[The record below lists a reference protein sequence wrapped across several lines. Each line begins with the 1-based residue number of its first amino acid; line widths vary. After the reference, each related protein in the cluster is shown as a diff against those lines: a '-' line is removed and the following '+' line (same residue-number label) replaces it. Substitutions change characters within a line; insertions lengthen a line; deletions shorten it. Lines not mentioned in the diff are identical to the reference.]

1 VLTLSFS
8 QTVDANATMDEPRAL
23 RNWRIDDFSL
33 LIGCA
38 LAATSATWII
48 YTALTPASG
57 KTGFFVISYVVFL
70 LMYLGACTIELGKQN
85 AFDNVWTVLTWS
97 AALLLLAPLTTILL
111 YVIIKG
117 FAGLNLEFFT
127 SDLSSTGTLDSGGG
141 ASAAIIGTLQQ
152 VLIAVLISV
161 PLGILTAVYL
171 NEVRGKFRRPVRMF
185 VDAMS
190 GIPSIVAGL
199 FIYAVWIIAL
209 GNTFSG
215 FAAALALSILMLPTI
230 TRTAE
235 EVLRLVPDG
244 LREGALALGA
254 TRWKTTYQVVMPTAA
269 SGLITAV
276 VLGVARAVGETAPLI
291 MTSFGSTAMNSNPF
305 NGAQDSLPLFVFR
318 LVANPFEAQ
327 QQRAWTGALVL
338 VMVVLVLF
346 TIARILGAR
355 ASGKRR

>member
-1 VLTLSFS
+1 MHSFS
-8 QTVDANATMDEPRAL
+8 QTVDDSQQMDEPRVL

-38 LAATSATWII
+38 LAAISATWII
-48 YTALTPASG
+48 YTALTPATG
-57 KTGFFVISYVVFL
+57 KTGFFLVSYLVFIL
-70 LMYLGACTIELGKQN
+70 LYLATCTLELGRQN
-85 AFDNVWTVLTWS
+85 AFDNLWTVLAWS

-117 FAGLNLEFFT
+117 FAGLNVEFFT
-127 SDLSSTGTLDSGGG
+127 RDLSSTGTLDAGGG

-171 NEVRGKFRRPVRMF
+171 NEVKGKFRRPVRMF

-215 FAAALALSILMLPTI
+215 LAAALALSILMLPTI

-254 TRWKTTYQVVMPTAA
+254 TRWKTTYRVVMPTAA

-291 MTSFGSTAMNSNPF
+291 MTSFGSTAMNANPLS
-305 NGAQDSLPLFVFR
+305 GAQDSLPLFVYR
-318 LVANPFEAQ
+318 LIANPFQAQ

-346 TIARILGAR
+346 TIARVLGAK

>member
-1 VLTLSFS
+1 MRNFAAIEESTRPTDL
-8 QTVDANATMDEPRAL
+8 PRGL
-23 RNWRIDDFSL
+23 RTWRLDDISL
-33 LIGCA
+33 LIGTA
-38 LAATSATWII
+38 LASVSVTWVI
-48 YTALTPASG
+48 YTALTPATG
-57 KTGFFVISYVVFL
+57 KTGFFVIAYISFL
-70 LMYLGACTIELGKQN
+70 LLYLMVCTVEMGSQN
-85 AFDNVWTVLTWS
+85 AFDNLWTVLTWS

-111 YVIIKG
+111 YVIVKG
-117 FAGLNLEFFT
+117 FAGLSGEFFT
-127 SDLSSTGTLDSGGG
+127 TDLSATGTLDSGGG
-141 ASAAIIGTLQQ
+141 ASAAIVGTLQQ
-152 VLIAVLISV
+152 VLIAVCISV
-161 PLGILTAVYL
+161 PLGLLTAVYL
-171 NEVRGKFRRPVRMF
+171 NEVRGKLRRPVRMF

-209 GNTFSG
+209 GNEFSG

-254 TRWKTTYQVVMPTAA
+254 TRWQTTSRVVMPTAA

-291 MTSFGSTAMNSNPF
+291 MTSFGSTAMNANPLD
-305 NGAQDSLPLFVFR
+305 GAQDSLPLFVYR
-318 LVANPFEAQ
+318 LIANPFEAQ